1 MEDIRSIYYSKFLSL
16 VVSQYESQ
24 IKGAKPGHCMKIEG
38 LPLSEMQKLIRLIR
52 PLNPELL
59 LYILSDRLT
68 GEDYIHA
75 TKLIELRNN
84 PEKPLLVLIPA
95 NSSTS
100 AEDSYGDATFQNLSV
115 SELIILF
122 FHKLQ
127 DEIPSDK
134 KYIWNELV
142 QLFKGYRIPLDTA
155 INYLLFV
162 NLNHY
167 TTESWGN
174 GLYLVGM
181 VPDSALVSSGKL
193 KRRFSINLETCANV
207 LCDFSYTL
215 ADRVAL
221 LPLLPNTL
229 QKDILAFLNTERELK
244 DKVDVCGKIY
254 TDYPALNFA
263 NWKTIYDEE
272 RTEVKIMADI
282 VPGVD
287 PRKELVKNQQGD
299 LVLNI
304 PPEKKGKV
312 SVAIL
317 CDPAPKDNPDIDAFV
332 ISIISRDD
340 FTDLGTI
347 KKCKVSTNK
356 NARRKMSVNIPN
368 GAFEDGEYLISVHA
382 VNADGIILDT
392 DNPFKEDA
400 VEEKWQEASAADS
413 TLQKE
418 QFRQTYSVAYSNES
432 IVFTLQNNG
441 EDYEG
446 SELGRRT
453 KVDYYTQALIQRKV
467 EKLKEKASLLI
478 EDENAAIVAKQAQW
492 KEGPLNNIF
501 QFDFGPARAY
511 QIQISNKLIAIENT
525 FLKYGN
531 SVGHVEA
538 TVSANPTDSKLQSL
552 RFVELDDKIA
562 VPEELKS
569 ARKSLFDK
577 IMDSADKESG
587 VIATTDISSILA
599 DIKEYVTL
607 FDEWLKETNEN
618 KLTALSAVELQNIDT
633 VQLDIELPDGNY
645 LPVKMI
651 SPLHPLRLAWMVN
664 LYELFLDWE
673 EKTRE
678 HEAYKKDWSRKLEK
692 LFYGAIPME
701 VAPHILTDGSLQ
713 NPFQYIGELTFGW
726 GLFVKPGKR
735 SDDTFASEF
744 RQLKSYISE
753 VLNVSHEKRIDS
765 DVNHEIVYNHL
776 KNYVKAHPYTNKL
789 VINLFNA
796 GDASVF
802 ALALVKLERE
812 LAGLSYEIRI
822 FADDSLIQPGEA
834 LKELVNPES
843 NISEFAE
850 AFSQASA
857 NRLFPKLR
865 FSRNSIK
872 EFISNHG
879 KYQAHVSFI
888 VNPFPVTTEL
898 VKPDPLYR
906 SFYMNGAL
914 SKSVVTV
921 NEAGKNYI
929 WNRYYSEKTIPNP
942 VSEFANVQIGLFG
955 TLQSITGH
963 VMSTTLE
970 ESVPATS
977 LTLRENDAMLL
988 SFIHDISDWVVTF
1001 DKNMGPEFYDLPCM
1015 GKDETP
1021 YLLDYVPGQETLGV
1035 SSYLTTRPTSEVE
1048 GLMVPH
1054 FKEFGINIE
1063 DKVLFRTLLEDL
1075 RTVSSSLLMQVNS
1088 TQNKAFEVLGV
1099 TFTKRFLMKKN
1110 LMQESF
1116 LIPIDLHKELFL
1128 QLDSESKERADNLLV
1143 NIDTEKREI
1152 IFTVIEIK
1160 CRKSLSAEQA
1170 DELHAKIEQQIL
1182 NTIFALKS
1190 HFEIAN
1196 DGFDRLDRELKVL
1209 ELKNLLEFYIRRA
1222 SRYKQLNP
1230 AVAMEFIQFLSTLS
1244 EGYSV
1249 RFKQLGVIYNF
1260 GQAERQIKTCRG
1272 DMTLYTMGSTVIND
1286 ILDPSSS
1293 LETKHLEDLDK
1304 GLIEFFEPY
1313 RTVTREVPAPVVE
1326 DEPKVIED
1334 EPAQDNQ
1341 PEEVQPI
1348 VDDVPA
1354 VEPEPVV
1361 VEDEP
1366 KEDEPAVEPEPYKYP
1381 AQTEQK
1387 TPVLEDNPEKPKEE
1401 GGYNNEGLTA
1411 TQIHRIED
1419 QIGYEEPECD
1429 TIIGRTDMS
1438 PQYGIIGKAVM
1449 TKRMIGMDLN
1459 ECNTI
1464 SLFGVQGA
1472 GKSYTIGTVTEMTMR
1487 QFSKVNKLPSPMA
1500 SVIFHYSESMD
1511 YAPEFTSMVYPNDD
1525 EKQIAKLK
1533 AEYGADPKNI
1543 RDVVL
1548 LCPESQ
1554 VEQRKSEYPDLNV
1567 FPIGFDSKELN
1578 VQDWMFL
1585 LGAVGNDSTYVKE
1598 LKQIMKQCRHDLSL
1612 ANIKAGVESS
1622 SFLSTSQ
1629 KSLAQQ
1635 KLNFASEYITDGNNL
1650 NRHLKP
1656 GRLIIVDLRDEWI
1669 EKDEALGL
1677 FVVMLNIF
1685 ASVKAVEGQTF
1696 NKFIVFDEAHKYM
1709 NDPDL
1714 VDSITTAIREMRHK
1728 GVSIMIASQDPMSLP
1743 NKIIELSSIVL
1754 LHKFSSPA
1762 WVKHIQKSITALQ
1775 MLTATEMSSLG
1786 PGEAYL
1792 WAGKSSDKS
1801 IMQRPIKISIRPRV
1815 TKHGGD
1821 TIKAVK

>member
-16 VVSQYESQ
+16 LVSNYESQ

-38 LPLSEMQKLIRLIR
+38 LPLSEMQKLIGMIR
-52 PLNPELL
+52 PLNSNLL
-59 LYILSDRLT
+59 LYILSDELT

-84 PEKPLLVLIPA
+84 PEQPLLVLIPA

-100 AEDSYGDATFQNLSV
+100 AEDSYGDATFQNLPV
-115 SELIILF
+115 AELIGLF
-122 FHKLQ
+122 FRKLE

-134 KYIWNELV
+134 KYIWNELS
-142 QLFKGYRIPLDTA
+142 QLFYSTHVPISTA

-162 NLNHY
+162 CLKHY
-167 TTESWGN
+167 SAESWGD
-174 GLYLVGM
+174 GLYLIGM
-181 VPDSALVSSGKL
+181 IPDSAMVASGNIR
-193 KRRFSINLETCANV
+193 RRFAINHETCASV
-207 LCDFSYTL
+207 LCDFSYTH
-215 ADRVAL
+215 ADRVTM
-221 LPLLPNTL
+221 LPLQPDTL
-229 QKDILAFLNTERELK
+229 QRSILSFLNNERELK
-244 DKVDVCGKIY
+244 DRVEICKKIY
-254 TDYPALNFA
+254 TDYPDLNFA
-263 NWKTIYDEE
+263 HWKTIYDKE
-272 RTEVKIMADI
+272 RTEVKVMADI
-282 VPGVD
+282 IPGVD

-304 PPEKKGKV
+304 PAEKKGKV
-312 SVAIL
+312 SISIL
-317 CDPAPKDNPDIDAFV
+317 CDPAPKDNLDIDAFV
-332 ISIISRDD
+332 ISLISRDD
-340 FTDLGTI
+340 FTDLGSI
-347 KKCKVSTNK
+347 KKCKVTSNK
-356 NARRKMSVNIPN
+356 NARRKVTVNIPN
-368 GAFEDGEYLISVHA
+368 GAYEDGEYLIGVHA
-382 VNADGIILDT
+382 VDADGIILDK
-392 DNPFKEDA
+392 DNPFKIDA
-400 VEEKWQEASAADS
+400 IEERWQEEKAADPS
-413 TLQKE
+413 LQKE
-418 QFRQTYSVAYSNES
+418 QFRQNNSVAYSNES
-432 IVFTLQNNG
+432 IVFTLQNSG
-441 EDYEG
+441 EEYEG

-453 KVDYYTQALIQRKV
+453 KVDYYTQALIQRRI
-467 EKLKEKASLLI
+467 ERLKEKTTFIADDDTS
-478 EDENAAIVAKQAQW
+478 EIVAEQAQW

-511 QIQISNKLIAIENT
+511 QVQISNKLIAIENV

-531 SVGHVEA
+531 VLGNVEA
-538 TVSANPTDSKLQSL
+538 TVSNNPTEAKLQSV
-552 RFVELDDKIA
+552 RFNLLNTDIPSSSEL
-562 VPEELKS
+562 LS
-569 ARKSLFDK
+569 ARESLFSK
-577 IMDSADKESG
+577 IMKSADKDTG

-607 FDEWLKETNEN
+607 YNEWLKEIKEH
-618 KLTALSAVELQNIDT
+618 KLSVAHSIELQNIDT
-633 VQLDIELPDGNY
+633 VHLNVELPDGSY
-645 LPVKMI
+645 TPVKMI

-673 EKTRE
+673 EKTNE
-678 HEAYKKDWSRKLEK
+678 HSAYKKDWSRKLEK
-692 LFYGAIPME
+692 LFNGTIPME

-726 GLFVKPGKR
+726 GLYVRPGKR
-735 SDDTFASEF
+735 TDDTFASEF

-753 VLNVSHEKRIDS
+753 VLNVAHEKRIDS
-765 DVNHEIVYNHL
+765 DVNHDIVFNHIR
-776 KNYVKAHPYTNKL
+776 NYVKAHPYTNKL

-812 LAGLSYEIRI
+812 LKDLSYEIRI

-850 AFSQASA
+850 AFSQASS

-865 FSRNSIK
+865 FSRNSVK
-872 EFISNHG
+872 EFINNHG
-879 KYQAHVSFI
+879 KYQSHISFL

-898 VKPDPLYR
+898 VKPDALSR
-906 SFYMNGAL
+906 SFFMNGTL
-914 SKSVVTV
+914 SKSIVTV

-942 VSEFANVQIGLFG
+942 VSEVSLFG
-955 TLQSITGH
+955 SIQNITGH

-977 LTLRENDAMLL
+977 LTLMENDAMLL

-1099 TFTKRFLMKKN
+1099 TFTKRFLMKKD

-1143 NIDTEKREI
+1143 NIDAEKREI

-1160 CRKSLSAEQA
+1160 CRKSLTPESAE
-1170 DELHAKIEQQIL
+1170 ELHVKIEQQIL
-1182 NTIFALKS
+1182 NTIHALKS
-1190 HFEIAN
+1190 HFEISA
-1196 DGFDRLDRELKVL
+1196 DGYDRLDRELKSM

-1222 SRYKQLNP
+1222 CRYQQLNDE
-1230 AVAMEFIQFLSTLS
+1230 VAMEFIQFLSTLS
-1244 EGYSV
+1244 EGYTL

-1260 GQAERQIKTCRG
+1260 AQSERQIKSFRG
-1272 DMTLYTMGSTVIND
+1272 DMTLYTMGAAVIND
-1286 ILDPSSS
+1286 ILSPTAS
-1293 LETKHLEDLDK
+1293 LETQHLEALDK
-1304 GLIEFFEPY
+1304 DFVEYFEPY
-1313 RTVTREVPAPVVE
+1313 RTVTRRNNDVVE
-1326 DEPKVIED
+1326 IRSEEENVDVIPPVDEVA
-1334 EPAQDNQ
+1334 PAIDN
-1341 PEEVQPI
+1341 PVADMVENKTGETEPI
-1348 VDDVPA
+1348 VKSSYTK
-1354 VEPEPVV
+1354 PETKQPSI
-1361 VEDEP
+1361 
-1366 KEDEPAVEPEPYKYP
+1366 
-1381 AQTEQK
+1381 
-1387 TPVLEDNPEKPKEE
+1387 LEDNPLIPEE
-1401 GGYNNEGLTA
+1401 TSSYANGGLSDVQLNSVEDSIDY
-1411 TQIHRIED
+1411 IEP
-1419 QIGYEEPECD
+1419 QCD

-1438 PQYGIIGKAVM
+1438 PQYGIIGKAIM

-1487 QFSKVNKLPSPMA
+1487 QFSLVNRLPSPMA

-1511 YAPEFTSMVYPNDD
+1511 YAPEFTSMVYANDD
-1525 EKQIAKLK
+1525 EKQVAKLK
-1533 AEYGADPKNI
+1533 AEYGAEPKSI

-1548 LCPESQ
+1548 LCPEAQ
-1554 VEQRKSEYPDLNV
+1554 VEQRKEKYPDLDV
-1567 FPIGFDSKELN
+1567 YPIAFDSKELN

-1598 LKQIMKQCRHDLSL
+1598 LKQIMRRCRHDLSL
-1612 ANIKAGVESS
+1612 ANIKSGVESS
-1622 SFLSTSQ
+1622 SFLSVSQ
-1629 KSLAQQ
+1629 KNLALQ
-1635 KLNFASEYITDGNNL
+1635 KLSFASEYISDGNNL

-1656 GRLIIVDLRDEWI
+1656 GRLVIVDLRDEWI

-1685 ASVKAVEGQTF
+1685 ASVKAVEGLSF

-1709 NDPDL
+1709 NNPDL

-1775 MLTATEMSSLG
+1775 MLSATEMASLG

-1801 IMQRPIKISIRPRV
+1801 IMQRPVKISIRPRV

>member
-1 MEDIRSIYYSKFLSL
+1 
-16 VVSQYESQ
+16 
-24 IKGAKPGHCMKIEG
+24 MKIEG
-38 LPLSEMQKLIRLIR
+38 LPLSEMQKLIGLLR
-52 PLNPELL
+52 PLNSDLL
-59 LYILSDRLT
+59 LYILSDELT

-95 NSSTS
+95 NSSTP
-100 AEDSYGDATFQNLSV
+100 AEDSYGDATFQNLPV
-115 SELIILF
+115 AELIGMF
-122 FHKLQ
+122 FYRLQ
-127 DEIPSDK
+127 EEIPQDK
-134 KYIWNELV
+134 KYIWNELN
-142 QLFKGYRIPLDTA
+142 QLFSSTRVPISVA

-162 NLNHY
+162 CLNHY
-167 TTESWGN
+167 AEESWGN
-174 GLYLVGM
+174 GLYLIGM
-181 VPDSALVSSGKL
+181 IPDSAMVASSNIR
-193 KRRFSINLETCANV
+193 RRFAINLETCASV
-207 LCDFSYTL
+207 LCDFSYTH
-215 ADRVAL
+215 ADRVTM
-221 LPLLPNTL
+221 LPLQPNTL
-229 QKDILAFLNTERELK
+229 QRDILAFLNNERDLK
-244 DKVDVCGKIY
+244 DKVEICKKIY
-254 TDYPALNFA
+254 TDYPDLNFA
-263 NWKTIYDEE
+263 HWKTIYDKK
-272 RTEVKIMADI
+272 RTNVKVMADI
-282 VPGVD
+282 IPGVD

-304 PPEKKGKV
+304 PMEKKGKV
-312 SVAIL
+312 SIAIL

-332 ISIISRDD
+332 ISLISRDD
-340 FTDLGTI
+340 FTCLNSI
-347 KKCKVSTNK
+347 KKCKVTTNK
-356 NARRKMSVNIPN
+356 NARRKVSVNIPN
-368 GAFEDGEYLISVHA
+368 GAYEDGEYLIGVHA
-382 VNADGIILDT
+382 VDADGIILDK
-392 DNPFKEDA
+392 DNPFKTDA
-400 VEEKWQEASAADS
+400 IEEKWQEEKADDPN
-413 TLQKE
+413 LQKE
-418 QFRQTYSVAYSNES
+418 QFRQSNSVAYSNES
-432 IVFTLQNNG
+432 MVFTLQNNG
-441 EDYEG
+441 EEYEG
-446 SELGRRT
+446 SELGRRA
-453 KVDYYTQALIQRKV
+453 KVDYYTQALIQRRI
-467 EKLKEKASLLI
+467 EQLKEKTTSAV
-478 EDENAAIVAKQAQW
+478 EDETSEIVAEQAQW

-511 QIQISNKLIAIENT
+511 QVQISNKLIAIERV

-531 SVGHVEA
+531 TLGNVEA
-538 TVSANPTDSKLQSL
+538 IVSNNPTDSKLQSL
-552 RFVELDDKIA
+552 KFNLLNTTIPLSPD
-562 VPEELKS
+562 LLS
-569 ARKSLFDK
+569 ARESLFCK
-577 IMDSADKESG
+577 IMKSADKDTG
-587 VIATTDISSILA
+587 VIATTDISSVLA

-607 FDEWLKETNEN
+607 YNDWLKDIKEQ
-618 KLTALSAVELQNIDT
+618 KLSAANAVELQNIDT
-633 VQLDIELPDGNY
+633 VHLSVELPDGSY
-645 LPVKMI
+645 TPVKMI

-673 EKTRE
+673 EKTND
-678 HEAYKKDWSRKLEK
+678 HSAYKKDWSRKLEK

-726 GLFVKPGKR
+726 GLYVRPGKR

-753 VLNVSHEKRIDS
+753 VLNVAHEKRIDS
-765 DVNHEIVYNHL
+765 DVNHDIVFNHI

-812 LAGLSYEIRI
+812 LKDLSYEIRI

-834 LKELVNPES
+834 LKDLVNPES

-850 AFSQASA
+850 SFSQASA

-872 EFISNHG
+872 EFINNHS
-879 KYQAHVSFI
+879 KYQSHISFL
-888 VNPFPVTTEL
+888 VNPFPVVTEL
-898 VKPDPLYR
+898 VKPDALSR
-906 SFYMNGAL
+906 SFYMNGVL
-914 SKSVVTV
+914 TKSVVTV

-942 VSEFANVQIGLFG
+942 VSEFANVQVCLFG
-955 TLQSITGH
+955 SIQSITGH

-1054 FKEFGINIE
+1054 FREFGINIE

-1099 TFTKRFLMKKN
+1099 TFTKRFLMKKD

-1160 CRKSLSAEQA
+1160 CRKSLTPESAE
-1170 DELHAKIEQQIL
+1170 DLHVKIEQQIL
-1182 NTIFALKS
+1182 NTIHALKS
-1190 HFEIAN
+1190 HFEISA
-1196 DGFDRLDRELKVL
+1196 DGYDRLDRELKCL

-1222 SRYKQLNP
+1222 SRYHQLNDE
-1230 AVAMEFIQFLSTLS
+1230 VAMEFVQFLSTLS
-1244 EGYSV
+1244 EGYSL
-1249 RFKQLGVIYNF
+1249 RFKQLGIIYNF
-1260 GQAERQIKTCRG
+1260 AQTERQIKSFRG
-1272 DMTLYTMGSTVIND
+1272 DMTLYTMGSAVIND
-1286 ILDPSSS
+1286 ILSSTAS
-1293 LETKHLEDLDK
+1293 LETQHLEALDK
-1304 GLIEFFEPY
+1304 GFIDYFEPY
-1313 RTVTREVPAPVVE
+1313 RTTTRRNTNVLVKDESEEGNVDDCTADVE
-1326 DEPKVIED
+1326 DIPV
-1334 EPAQDNQ
+1334 QDM
-1341 PEEVQPI
+1341 PI
-1348 VDDVPA
+1348 VEVIDNTTGQTTDVVSSYESHENTQPSI
-1354 VEPEPVV
+1354 
-1361 VEDEP
+1361 
-1366 KEDEPAVEPEPYKYP
+1366 
-1381 AQTEQK
+1381 
-1387 TPVLEDNPEKPKEE
+1387 LEDNPIEVD
-1401 GGYNNEGLTA
+1401 GSASYNNGGLSIS
-1411 TQIHRIED
+1411 QLHKIED
-1419 QIGYEEPECD
+1419 SVDYEEPQCD

-1487 QFSKVNKLPSPMA
+1487 QFSHVNKLPSPMA

-1511 YAPEFTSMVYPNDD
+1511 YAPEFTSMVYANDD
-1525 EKQIAKLK
+1525 EKQVAKLK
-1533 AEYGADPKNI
+1533 AEYGAEPKSI

-1548 LCPESQ
+1548 LCPEAQ
-1554 VEQRKSEYPDLNV
+1554 VEQRKEEYPDLEV
-1567 FPIGFDSKELN
+1567 FPIAFDSKELN

-1598 LKQIMKQCRHDLSL
+1598 LKQIMRRCRHDLSL
-1612 ANIKAGVESS
+1612 ANIKSGVESS
-1622 SFLSTSQ
+1622 SFLSASQ
-1629 KSLAQQ
+1629 KNLALQ
-1635 KLNFASEYITDGNNL
+1635 KLNFASEYISDGNNL

-1656 GRLIIVDLRDEWI
+1656 GRLVIVDLRDEWI

-1685 ASVKAVEGQTF
+1685 ASVKAVDGLSF

-1709 NDPDL
+1709 NNPDL

-1775 MLTATEMSSLG
+1775 MLSATEMASLG

>member
-1 MEDIRSIYYSKFLSL
+1 
-16 VVSQYESQ
+16 
-24 IKGAKPGHCMKIEG
+24 MKIEG
-38 LPLSEMQKLIRLIR
+38 LPLSEMQKLIGMIR
-52 PLNPELL
+52 PLNSDLL
-59 LYILSDRLT
+59 LYILSDELT

-84 PEKPLLVLIPA
+84 PEQPLLVLIPA

-100 AEDSYGDATFQNLSV
+100 AEDSYGDATFQNLPV
-115 SELIILF
+115 AELIGLF
-122 FHKLQ
+122 FRKLE

-134 KYIWNELV
+134 KYIWNELS
-142 QLFKGYRIPLDTA
+142 QLFYSTHVPISTA

-162 NLNHY
+162 CLKHY
-167 TTESWGN
+167 SAESWGD
-174 GLYLVGM
+174 GLYLIGM
-181 VPDSALVSSGKL
+181 IPDSAMVASGNIR
-193 KRRFSINLETCANV
+193 RRFAINHETCASV
-207 LCDFSYTL
+207 LCDFSYTH
-215 ADRVAL
+215 ADRVTM
-221 LPLLPNTL
+221 LPLQPDTL
-229 QKDILAFLNTERELK
+229 QRSILSFLNNERELK
-244 DKVDVCGKIY
+244 DRVEICKKIY
-254 TDYPALNFA
+254 TDYPDLNFA
-263 NWKTIYDEE
+263 HWKTIYDKE
-272 RTEVKIMADI
+272 RTEVKVMADI
-282 VPGVD
+282 IPGVD

-304 PPEKKGKV
+304 PAEKKGKV
-312 SVAIL
+312 SISIL
-317 CDPAPKDNPDIDAFV
+317 CDPAPKDNLDIDAFV
-332 ISIISRDD
+332 ISLISRDD
-340 FTDLGTI
+340 FTDLGSI
-347 KKCKVSTNK
+347 KKCKVTSNK
-356 NARRKMSVNIPN
+356 NARRKVTVNIPN
-368 GAFEDGEYLISVHA
+368 GAYEDGEYLIGVHA
-382 VNADGIILDT
+382 VDADGIILDK
-392 DNPFKEDA
+392 DNPFKIDA
-400 VEEKWQEASAADS
+400 IEERWQEEKAADPS
-413 TLQKE
+413 LQKE
-418 QFRQTYSVAYSNES
+418 QFRQNNSVAYSNES
-432 IVFTLQNNG
+432 IVFTLQNSG
-441 EDYEG
+441 EEYEG

-453 KVDYYTQALIQRKV
+453 KVDYYTQALIQRRI
-467 EKLKEKASLLI
+467 ERLKEKTTFIADDDTS
-478 EDENAAIVAKQAQW
+478 EIVAEQAQW

-511 QIQISNKLIAIENT
+511 QVQISNKLIAIENV

-531 SVGHVEA
+531 VLGNVEA
-538 TVSANPTDSKLQSL
+538 TVSNNPTEAKLQSV
-552 RFVELDDKIA
+552 RFNLLNTDIPSSSEL
-562 VPEELKS
+562 LS
-569 ARKSLFDK
+569 ARESLFSK
-577 IMDSADKESG
+577 IMKSADKDTG

-607 FDEWLKETNEN
+607 YNEWLKEIKEH
-618 KLTALSAVELQNIDT
+618 KLSVAHSIELQNIDT
-633 VQLDIELPDGNY
+633 VHLNVELPDGSY
-645 LPVKMI
+645 TPVKMI

-673 EKTRE
+673 EKTNE
-678 HEAYKKDWSRKLEK
+678 HSAYKKDWSRKLEK
-692 LFYGAIPME
+692 LFNGTIPME

-726 GLFVKPGKR
+726 GLYVRPGKR
-735 SDDTFASEF
+735 TDDTFASEF

-753 VLNVSHEKRIDS
+753 VLNVAHEKRIDS
-765 DVNHEIVYNHL
+765 DVNHDIVFNHIR
-776 KNYVKAHPYTNKL
+776 NYVKAHPYTNKL

-812 LAGLSYEIRI
+812 LKDLSYEIRI

-850 AFSQASA
+850 AFSQASS

-872 EFISNHG
+872 EFINNHG
-879 KYQAHVSFI
+879 KYQSHISFL

-898 VKPDPLYR
+898 VKPDALSR
-906 SFYMNGAL
+906 SFFMNGTL
-914 SKSVVTV
+914 SKSIVTV

-942 VSEFANVQIGLFG
+942 VSEFANVQVSLFG
-955 TLQSITGH
+955 SIQNITGH

-977 LTLRENDAMLL
+977 LTLMENDAMLL

-1099 TFTKRFLMKKN
+1099 TFTKRFLMKKD

-1143 NIDTEKREI
+1143 NIDAEKREI

-1160 CRKSLSAEQA
+1160 CRKSLTPESAE
-1170 DELHAKIEQQIL
+1170 ELHVKIEQQIL
-1182 NTIFALKS
+1182 NTIHALRS
-1190 HFEIAN
+1190 HFEISA
-1196 DGFDRLDRELKVL
+1196 DGYDRLDRELKSM

-1222 SRYKQLNP
+1222 CRYQQLNDE
-1230 AVAMEFIQFLSTLS
+1230 VAMEFIQFLSTLS
-1244 EGYSV
+1244 EGYTL

-1260 GQAERQIKTCRG
+1260 AQSERQIKSFRG
-1272 DMTLYTMGSTVIND
+1272 DMTLYTMGAAVIND
-1286 ILDPSSS
+1286 ILSPTAS
-1293 LETKHLEDLDK
+1293 LETQHLEALDK
-1304 GLIEFFEPY
+1304 DFVEYFEPY
-1313 RTVTREVPAPVVE
+1313 RTVTRRNNDVVE
-1326 DEPKVIED
+1326 IRSEEENVDVIPPVDEVA
-1334 EPAQDNQ
+1334 PANDN
-1341 PEEVQPI
+1341 PVADMVENKTGETEPI
-1348 VDDVPA
+1348 VKSSYTK
-1354 VEPEPVV
+1354 PETKQPSI
-1361 VEDEP
+1361 
-1366 KEDEPAVEPEPYKYP
+1366 
-1381 AQTEQK
+1381 
-1387 TPVLEDNPEKPKEE
+1387 LEDNPLIPEE
-1401 GGYNNEGLTA
+1401 TSSYANGGLSDVQLNSVEDSIDY
-1411 TQIHRIED
+1411 IEP
-1419 QIGYEEPECD
+1419 QCD

-1438 PQYGIIGKAVM
+1438 PQYGIIGKAIM

-1487 QFSKVNKLPSPMA
+1487 QFSLVNRLPSPMA

-1511 YAPEFTSMVYPNDD
+1511 YAPEFTSMVYANDD
-1525 EKQIAKLK
+1525 EKQVAKLK
-1533 AEYGADPKNI
+1533 AEYGAEQKSI

-1548 LCPESQ
+1548 LCPEAQ
-1554 VEQRKSEYPDLNV
+1554 VEQRKEEYPDLDV
-1567 FPIGFDSKELN
+1567 YPIAFDSKELN

-1598 LKQIMKQCRHDLSL
+1598 LKQIMRRCRHDLSL
-1612 ANIKAGVESS
+1612 ANIKSGVESS
-1622 SFLSTSQ
+1622 SFLSVSQ
-1629 KSLAQQ
+1629 KNLALQ
-1635 KLNFASEYITDGNNL
+1635 KLSFASEYISDGNNL

-1656 GRLIIVDLRDEWI
+1656 GRLVIVDLRDEWI

-1685 ASVKAVEGQTF
+1685 ASVKAVEGLSF

-1709 NDPDL
+1709 NNPDL

-1775 MLTATEMSSLG
+1775 MLSATEMASLG

-1801 IMQRPIKISIRPRV
+1801 IMQRPVKISIRPRV

>member
-1 MEDIRSIYYSKFLSL
+1 
-16 VVSQYESQ
+16 
-24 IKGAKPGHCMKIEG
+24 MKIEG
-38 LPLSEMQKLIRLIR
+38 LPLSEMQKLIGMIR
-52 PLNPELL
+52 PLNSDLL
-59 LYILSDRLT
+59 LYILSDELT

-84 PEKPLLVLIPA
+84 PEQPLLVLIPA

-100 AEDSYGDATFQNLSV
+100 AEDSYGDATFQNLPV
-115 SELIILF
+115 AELIGLF
-122 FHKLQ
+122 FRKLE

-134 KYIWNELV
+134 KYIWNELS
-142 QLFKGYRIPLDTA
+142 QLFYSTHVPISTA

-162 NLNHY
+162 CLKHY
-167 TTESWGN
+167 SAESWGD
-174 GLYLVGM
+174 GLYLIGM
-181 VPDSALVSSGKL
+181 IPDSAMVASGNIR
-193 KRRFSINLETCANV
+193 RRFAINHETCASV
-207 LCDFSYTL
+207 LCDFSYTH
-215 ADRVAL
+215 ADRVTM
-221 LPLLPNTL
+221 LPLQPDTL
-229 QKDILAFLNTERELK
+229 QRSILSFLNNERELK
-244 DKVDVCGKIY
+244 DRVEICKKIY
-254 TDYPALNFA
+254 TDYPDLNFA
-263 NWKTIYDEE
+263 HWKTIYDKE
-272 RTEVKIMADI
+272 RTEVKVMADI
-282 VPGVD
+282 IPGVD

-304 PPEKKGKV
+304 PAEKKGKV
-312 SVAIL
+312 SISIL
-317 CDPAPKDNPDIDAFV
+317 CDPAPKDNLDIDAFV
-332 ISIISRDD
+332 ISLISRDD
-340 FTDLGTI
+340 FTDLGSI
-347 KKCKVSTNK
+347 KKCKVTSNK
-356 NARRKMSVNIPN
+356 NARRKVTVNIPN
-368 GAFEDGEYLISVHA
+368 GAYEDGEYLIGVHA
-382 VNADGIILDT
+382 VDADGIILDK
-392 DNPFKEDA
+392 DNPFKIDA
-400 VEEKWQEASAADS
+400 IEERWQEEKAADPS
-413 TLQKE
+413 LQKE
-418 QFRQTYSVAYSNES
+418 QFRQNNSVAYSNES
-432 IVFTLQNNG
+432 IVFTLQNSG
-441 EDYEG
+441 EEYEG

-453 KVDYYTQALIQRKV
+453 KVDYYTQALIQRRI
-467 EKLKEKASLLI
+467 ERLKEKTTFIADDDTS
-478 EDENAAIVAKQAQW
+478 EIVAEQAQW

-511 QIQISNKLIAIENT
+511 QVQISNKLIAIENV

-531 SVGHVEA
+531 VLGNVEA
-538 TVSANPTDSKLQSL
+538 TVSNNPTEAKLQSV
-552 RFVELDDKIA
+552 RFNLLNTDIPSSSEL
-562 VPEELKS
+562 LS
-569 ARKSLFDK
+569 ARESLFSK
-577 IMDSADKESG
+577 IMKSADKDTG

-607 FDEWLKETNEN
+607 YNEWLKEIKEH
-618 KLTALSAVELQNIDT
+618 KLSVAHSIELQNIDT
-633 VQLDIELPDGNY
+633 VHLNVELPDGSY
-645 LPVKMI
+645 TPVKMI

-673 EKTRE
+673 EKTNE
-678 HEAYKKDWSRKLEK
+678 HSAYKKDWSRKLEK
-692 LFYGAIPME
+692 LFNGTIPME

-726 GLFVKPGKR
+726 GLYVRPGKR
-735 SDDTFASEF
+735 TDDTFASEF

-753 VLNVSHEKRIDS
+753 VLNVAHEKRIDS
-765 DVNHEIVYNHL
+765 DVNHDIVFNHIR
-776 KNYVKAHPYTNKL
+776 NYVKAHPYTNKL

-812 LAGLSYEIRI
+812 LKDLSYEIRI

-850 AFSQASA
+850 AFSQASS

-872 EFISNHG
+872 EFINNHG
-879 KYQAHVSFI
+879 KYQSHISFL

-898 VKPDPLYR
+898 VKPDALSR
-906 SFYMNGAL
+906 SFFMNGTL
-914 SKSVVTV
+914 SKSIVTV

-942 VSEFANVQIGLFG
+942 VSEFANVLVSLFG
-955 TLQSITGH
+955 SIQNITGH

-977 LTLRENDAMLL
+977 LTLMENDAMLL

-1015 GKDETP
+1015 DKDETP

-1099 TFTKRFLMKKN
+1099 TFTKRFLMKKD

-1143 NIDTEKREI
+1143 NIDAEKREI

-1160 CRKSLSAEQA
+1160 CRKSLTPESAE
-1170 DELHAKIEQQIL
+1170 ELHVKIEQQIL
-1182 NTIFALKS
+1182 NTIHALRS
-1190 HFEIAN
+1190 HFEISA
-1196 DGFDRLDRELKVL
+1196 DGYDRLDRELKSM

-1222 SRYKQLNP
+1222 CRYQQLNDE
-1230 AVAMEFIQFLSTLS
+1230 VAMEFIQFLSTLS
-1244 EGYSV
+1244 EGYTL

-1260 GQAERQIKTCRG
+1260 AQSERQIKSFRG
-1272 DMTLYTMGSTVIND
+1272 DMTLYTMGAAVIND
-1286 ILDPSSS
+1286 ILSPTAS
-1293 LETKHLEDLDK
+1293 LETQHLEALDK
-1304 GLIEFFEPY
+1304 DFVEYFEPY
-1313 RTVTREVPAPVVE
+1313 RTVTRRNNDVVE
-1326 DEPKVIED
+1326 IRSEEENVDVIPPVDEVA
-1334 EPAQDNQ
+1334 PANDN
-1341 PEEVQPI
+1341 PVADMVENKTGETEPI
-1348 VDDVPA
+1348 VKSSYTK
-1354 VEPEPVV
+1354 PETKQPSI
-1361 VEDEP
+1361 
-1366 KEDEPAVEPEPYKYP
+1366 
-1381 AQTEQK
+1381 
-1387 TPVLEDNPEKPKEE
+1387 LEDNPLIPEE
-1401 GGYNNEGLTA
+1401 TSSYANGGLSDVQLNSVEDSIDY
-1411 TQIHRIED
+1411 IEP
-1419 QIGYEEPECD
+1419 QCD

-1438 PQYGIIGKAVM
+1438 PQYGIIGKAIM

-1487 QFSKVNKLPSPMA
+1487 QFSLVNRLPSPMA

-1511 YAPEFTSMVYPNDD
+1511 YAPEFTSMVYANDD
-1525 EKQIAKLK
+1525 EKQVAKLK
-1533 AEYGADPKNI
+1533 AEYGAEQKSI

-1548 LCPESQ
+1548 LCPEAQ
-1554 VEQRKSEYPDLNV
+1554 VEQRKEEYPDLDV
-1567 FPIGFDSKELN
+1567 YPIAFDSKELN

-1598 LKQIMKQCRHDLSL
+1598 LKQIMRRCRHDLSL
-1612 ANIKAGVESS
+1612 ANIKSGVESS
-1622 SFLSTSQ
+1622 SFLSVSQ
-1629 KSLAQQ
+1629 KNLALQ
-1635 KLNFASEYITDGNNL
+1635 KLSFASEYISDGNNL

-1656 GRLIIVDLRDEWI
+1656 GRLVIVDLRDEWI

-1685 ASVKAVEGQTF
+1685 ASVKAVEGLSF

-1709 NDPDL
+1709 NNPDL

-1775 MLTATEMSSLG
+1775 MLSATEMASLG

-1801 IMQRPIKISIRPRV
+1801 IMQRPVKISIRPRV

>member
-1 MEDIRSIYYSKFLSL
+1 
-16 VVSQYESQ
+16 
-24 IKGAKPGHCMKIEG
+24 MKIEG
-38 LPLSEMQKLIRLIR
+38 LPLSEMQKLIGMIR
-52 PLNPELL
+52 PLNSDLL
-59 LYILSDRLT
+59 LYILSDELT

-84 PEKPLLVLIPA
+84 PEQPLLVLIPA

-100 AEDSYGDATFQNLSV
+100 AEDSYGDATFQNLPV
-115 SELIILF
+115 AELIGLF
-122 FHKLQ
+122 FRKLE

-134 KYIWNELV
+134 KYIWNELS
-142 QLFKGYRIPLDTA
+142 QLFYSTHVPISTA

-162 NLNHY
+162 CLKHY
-167 TTESWGN
+167 SAESWGD
-174 GLYLVGM
+174 GLYLIGM
-181 VPDSALVSSGKL
+181 IPDSAMVASGNIR
-193 KRRFSINLETCANV
+193 RRFAINHETCASV
-207 LCDFSYTL
+207 LCDFSYTH
-215 ADRVAL
+215 ADRVTM
-221 LPLLPNTL
+221 LPLQPDTL
-229 QKDILAFLNTERELK
+229 QRSILSFLNNERELK
-244 DKVDVCGKIY
+244 DRVEICKKIY
-254 TDYPALNFA
+254 TDYPDLNFA
-263 NWKTIYDEE
+263 HWKTIYDKE
-272 RTEVKIMADI
+272 RTEVKVMADI
-282 VPGVD
+282 IPGVD

-304 PPEKKGKV
+304 PAEKKGKV
-312 SVAIL
+312 SISIL
-317 CDPAPKDNPDIDAFV
+317 CDPAPKDNLDIDAFV
-332 ISIISRDD
+332 ISLISRDD
-340 FTDLGTI
+340 FTDLGSI
-347 KKCKVSTNK
+347 KKCKVTSNK
-356 NARRKMSVNIPN
+356 NARRKVTVNIPN
-368 GAFEDGEYLISVHA
+368 GAYEDGEYLIGVHA
-382 VNADGIILDT
+382 VDADGIILDK
-392 DNPFKEDA
+392 DNPFKIDA
-400 VEEKWQEASAADS
+400 IEERWQEEKAADPS
-413 TLQKE
+413 LQKE
-418 QFRQTYSVAYSNES
+418 QFRQNNSVAYSNES
-432 IVFTLQNNG
+432 IVFTLQNSG
-441 EDYEG
+441 EEYEG

-453 KVDYYTQALIQRKV
+453 KVDYYTQALIQRRI
-467 EKLKEKASLLI
+467 ERLKEKTTFIADDDTS
-478 EDENAAIVAKQAQW
+478 EIVAEQAQW

-511 QIQISNKLIAIENT
+511 QVQISNKLIAIENV

-531 SVGHVEA
+531 VLGNVEA
-538 TVSANPTDSKLQSL
+538 TVSNNPTEAKLQSV
-552 RFVELDDKIA
+552 RFNLLNTDIPSSSEL
-562 VPEELKS
+562 LS
-569 ARKSLFDK
+569 ARESLFSK
-577 IMDSADKESG
+577 IMKSADKDTG

-607 FDEWLKETNEN
+607 YNEWLKEIKEH
-618 KLTALSAVELQNIDT
+618 KLSVAHSIELQNIDT
-633 VQLDIELPDGNY
+633 VHLNVELPDGSY
-645 LPVKMI
+645 TPVKMI

-673 EKTRE
+673 EKTNE
-678 HEAYKKDWSRKLEK
+678 HSAYKKDWSRKLEK
-692 LFYGAIPME
+692 LFNGTIPME

-726 GLFVKPGKR
+726 GLYVRPGKR
-735 SDDTFASEF
+735 TDDTFASEF

-753 VLNVSHEKRIDS
+753 VLNVAHEKRIDS
-765 DVNHEIVYNHL
+765 DVNHDIVFNHIR
-776 KNYVKAHPYTNKL
+776 NYVKAHPYTNKL

-812 LAGLSYEIRI
+812 LKDLSYEIRI

-850 AFSQASA
+850 AFSQASS

-872 EFISNHG
+872 EFINNHG
-879 KYQAHVSFI
+879 KYQSHISFL

-898 VKPDPLYR
+898 VKPDALSR
-906 SFYMNGAL
+906 SFFMNGTL
-914 SKSVVTV
+914 SKSIVTV

-942 VSEFANVQIGLFG
+942 VSEFANVQVSLFG
-955 TLQSITGH
+955 SIQNITGH

-977 LTLRENDAMLL
+977 LTLMENDAMLL

-1099 TFTKRFLMKKN
+1099 TFTKRFLMKKD

-1143 NIDTEKREI
+1143 NIDAEKREI

-1160 CRKSLSAEQA
+1160 CRKSLTPESAE
-1170 DELHAKIEQQIL
+1170 ELHVKIEQQIL
-1182 NTIFALKS
+1182 NTIHALRS
-1190 HFEIAN
+1190 HFEISA
-1196 DGFDRLDRELKVL
+1196 DGYDRLDRELKSM

-1222 SRYKQLNP
+1222 CRYQQLNDE
-1230 AVAMEFIQFLSTLS
+1230 VAMEFIQFLSTLS
-1244 EGYSV
+1244 EGYTL

-1260 GQAERQIKTCRG
+1260 AQSERQIKSFRG
-1272 DMTLYTMGSTVIND
+1272 DMTLYTMGAAVIND
-1286 ILDPSSS
+1286 ILSPTAS
-1293 LETKHLEDLDK
+1293 LETQHLEALDK
-1304 GLIEFFEPY
+1304 DFVEYFEPY
-1313 RTVTREVPAPVVE
+1313 RTVTRRNNDVVE
-1326 DEPKVIED
+1326 IRSEEENVDVIPPVDEVA
-1334 EPAQDNQ
+1334 PANDN
-1341 PEEVQPI
+1341 PVADMVENKTGETEPI
-1348 VDDVPA
+1348 VKSSYTK
-1354 VEPEPVV
+1354 PETKQPSI
-1361 VEDEP
+1361 
-1366 KEDEPAVEPEPYKYP
+1366 
-1381 AQTEQK
+1381 
-1387 TPVLEDNPEKPKEE
+1387 LEDNPLIPEE
-1401 GGYNNEGLTA
+1401 TSSYANGGLSDVQLNSVEDSIDY
-1411 TQIHRIED
+1411 IEP
-1419 QIGYEEPECD
+1419 QCD

-1438 PQYGIIGKAVM
+1438 PQYGIIGKAIM

-1487 QFSKVNKLPSPMA
+1487 QFSLVNRLPSPMA

-1511 YAPEFTSMVYPNDD
+1511 YAPEFTSMVYANDD
-1525 EKQIAKLK
+1525 EKQVAKLK
-1533 AEYGADPKNI
+1533 AEYGAEQKSI

-1548 LCPESQ
+1548 LCPEAQ
-1554 VEQRKSEYPDLNV
+1554 VEQRKEEYPDLDV
-1567 FPIGFDSKELN
+1567 YPIAFDSKELN

-1598 LKQIMKQCRHDLSL
+1598 LKQIMRRCRHGLSL
-1612 ANIKAGVESS
+1612 ANIKSGVESS
-1622 SFLSTSQ
+1622 SFLSVSQ
-1629 KSLAQQ
+1629 KNLALQ
-1635 KLNFASEYITDGNNL
+1635 KLSFASEYISDGNNL

-1656 GRLIIVDLRDEWI
+1656 GRLVIVDLRDEWI

-1685 ASVKAVEGQTF
+1685 ASVKAVEGLSF

-1709 NDPDL
+1709 NNPDL

-1775 MLTATEMSSLG
+1775 MLSATEMASLG

-1801 IMQRPIKISIRPRV
+1801 IMQRPVKISIRPRV

>member
-16 VVSQYESQ
+16 LVSNYESQ

-38 LPLSEMQKLIRLIR
+38 LPLSEMQKLIGLLR
-52 PLNPELL
+52 PLNSDLL
-59 LYILSDRLT
+59 LYILSDELT

-95 NSSTS
+95 NSSTP
-100 AEDSYGDATFQNLSV
+100 AEDSYGDATFQNLPV
-115 SELIILF
+115 AELIGMF
-122 FHKLQ
+122 FYRLQ
-127 DEIPSDK
+127 EEIPQDK
-134 KYIWNELV
+134 KYIWNELN
-142 QLFKGYRIPLDTA
+142 QLFSSTRVPISVA

-162 NLNHY
+162 CLNHY
-167 TTESWGN
+167 AEESWGN
-174 GLYLVGM
+174 GLYLIGM
-181 VPDSALVSSGKL
+181 IPDSAMVASSNIR
-193 KRRFSINLETCANV
+193 RRFAINLETCASV
-207 LCDFSYTL
+207 LCDFSYTH
-215 ADRVAL
+215 ADRVTM
-221 LPLLPNTL
+221 LPLQPNTL
-229 QKDILAFLNTERELK
+229 QRDILAFLNNERDLK
-244 DKVDVCGKIY
+244 DKVEICKKIY
-254 TDYPALNFA
+254 TDYPDLNFA
-263 NWKTIYDEE
+263 HWKTIYDKK
-272 RTEVKIMADI
+272 RTNVKVMADI
-282 VPGVD
+282 IPGVD

-304 PPEKKGKV
+304 PMEKKGKV
-312 SVAIL
+312 SIAIL

-332 ISIISRDD
+332 ISLISRDD
-340 FTDLGTI
+340 FTCLNSI
-347 KKCKVSTNK
+347 KKCKVTTNK
-356 NARRKMSVNIPN
+356 NARRKVSVNIPN
-368 GAFEDGEYLISVHA
+368 GAYEDGEYLIGVHA
-382 VNADGIILDT
+382 VDADGIILDK
-392 DNPFKEDA
+392 DNPFKTDA
-400 VEEKWQEASAADS
+400 IEEKWQEEKADDPN
-413 TLQKE
+413 LQKE
-418 QFRQTYSVAYSNES
+418 QFRQSNSVAYSNES
-432 IVFTLQNNG
+432 MVFTLQNNG
-441 EDYEG
+441 EEYEG
-446 SELGRRT
+446 SELGRRA
-453 KVDYYTQALIQRKV
+453 KVDYYTQALIQRRI
-467 EKLKEKASLLI
+467 EQLKEKTTSAV
-478 EDENAAIVAKQAQW
+478 EDETSEIVAEQAQW

-511 QIQISNKLIAIENT
+511 QVQISNKLIAIERV

-531 SVGHVEA
+531 TLGNVEA
-538 TVSANPTDSKLQSL
+538 IVSNNPTDSKLQSL
-552 RFVELDDKIA
+552 KFNLLNTTIPLSPD
-562 VPEELKS
+562 LLS
-569 ARKSLFDK
+569 ARESLFCK
-577 IMDSADKESG
+577 IMKSADKDTG
-587 VIATTDISSILA
+587 VIATTDISSVLA

-607 FDEWLKETNEN
+607 YNDWLKDIKEQ
-618 KLTALSAVELQNIDT
+618 KLSAANAVELQNIDT
-633 VQLDIELPDGNY
+633 VHLSVELPDGSY
-645 LPVKMI
+645 TPVKMI

-673 EKTRE
+673 EKTND
-678 HEAYKKDWSRKLEK
+678 HSAYKKDWSRKLEK

-726 GLFVKPGKR
+726 GLYVRPGKR

-753 VLNVSHEKRIDS
+753 VLNVAHEKRIDS
-765 DVNHEIVYNHL
+765 DVNHDIVFNHI

-812 LAGLSYEIRI
+812 LKDLSYEIRI

-834 LKELVNPES
+834 LKDLVNPES

-850 AFSQASA
+850 SFSQASA

-872 EFISNHG
+872 EFINNHS
-879 KYQAHVSFI
+879 KYQSHISFL
-888 VNPFPVTTEL
+888 VNPFPVVTEL
-898 VKPDPLYR
+898 VKPDALSR
-906 SFYMNGAL
+906 SFYMNGVL
-914 SKSVVTV
+914 TKSVVTV

-942 VSEFANVQIGLFG
+942 VSEFANVQVCLFG
-955 TLQSITGH
+955 SIQSITGH

-1054 FKEFGINIE
+1054 FREFGINIE

-1099 TFTKRFLMKKN
+1099 TFTKRFLMKKD

-1160 CRKSLSAEQA
+1160 CRKSLTPESAE
-1170 DELHAKIEQQIL
+1170 DLHVKIEQQIL
-1182 NTIFALKS
+1182 NTIHALKS
-1190 HFEIAN
+1190 HFEISA
-1196 DGFDRLDRELKVL
+1196 DGYDRLDRELKCL

-1222 SRYKQLNP
+1222 SRYHQLNDE
-1230 AVAMEFIQFLSTLS
+1230 VAMEFVQFLSTLS
-1244 EGYSV
+1244 EGYSL
-1249 RFKQLGVIYNF
+1249 RFKQLGIIYNF
-1260 GQAERQIKTCRG
+1260 AQTERQIKSFRG
-1272 DMTLYTMGSTVIND
+1272 DMTLYTMGSAVIND
-1286 ILDPSSS
+1286 ILSSTAS
-1293 LETKHLEDLDK
+1293 LETQHLEALDK
-1304 GLIEFFEPY
+1304 GFIDYFEPY
-1313 RTVTREVPAPVVE
+1313 RTTTRRNTNVLVKDESEEGNVDDCTADVE
-1326 DEPKVIED
+1326 DIPV
-1334 EPAQDNQ
+1334 QDM
-1341 PEEVQPI
+1341 PI
-1348 VDDVPA
+1348 VEVIDNTTGQTTDVVSSYESHENTQPSI
-1354 VEPEPVV
+1354 
-1361 VEDEP
+1361 
-1366 KEDEPAVEPEPYKYP
+1366 
-1381 AQTEQK
+1381 
-1387 TPVLEDNPEKPKEE
+1387 LEDNPIEVD
-1401 GGYNNEGLTA
+1401 GSASYNNGGLSIS
-1411 TQIHRIED
+1411 QLHKIED
-1419 QIGYEEPECD
+1419 SVDYEEPQCD

-1472 GKSYTIGTVTEMTMR
+1472 GKSYTICTVTEMTMR
-1487 QFSKVNKLPSPMA
+1487 QFSHVNKLPSPMA

-1511 YAPEFTSMVYPNDD
+1511 YAPEFTSMVYANDD
-1525 EKQIAKLK
+1525 EKQVAKLK
-1533 AEYGADPKNI
+1533 AEYGAEPKSI

-1548 LCPESQ
+1548 LCPEAQ
-1554 VEQRKSEYPDLNV
+1554 VEQRKEEYPDLEV
-1567 FPIGFDSKELN
+1567 FPIAFDSKELN

-1598 LKQIMKQCRHDLSL
+1598 LKQIMRRCRHDLSL
-1612 ANIKAGVESS
+1612 ANIKSGVESS
-1622 SFLSTSQ
+1622 SFLSASQ
-1629 KSLAQQ
+1629 KNLALQ
-1635 KLNFASEYITDGNNL
+1635 KLNFASEYISDGNNL

-1656 GRLIIVDLRDEWI
+1656 GRLVIVDLRDEWI

-1685 ASVKAVEGQTF
+1685 ASVKAVDGLSF

-1709 NDPDL
+1709 NNPDL

-1775 MLTATEMSSLG
+1775 MLSATEMASLG

>member
-1 MEDIRSIYYSKFLSL
+1 MEDIRSLYYSKFLSL
-16 VVSQYESQ
+16 LVSNYESQ

-38 LPLSEMQKLIRLIR
+38 LPLSEMQKLIGMIR
-52 PLNPELL
+52 PLNSDLL
-59 LYILSDRLT
+59 LYILSDELT

-84 PEKPLLVLIPA
+84 PEQPLLVLIPA

-100 AEDSYGDATFQNLSV
+100 AEDSYGDATFQNLPV
-115 SELIILF
+115 AELIGLF
-122 FHKLQ
+122 FRKLE

-134 KYIWNELV
+134 KYIWNELS
-142 QLFKGYRIPLDTA
+142 QLLYSTHVPISTA

-162 NLNHY
+162 CLKHY
-167 TTESWGN
+167 SAESWGD
-174 GLYLVGM
+174 GLYLIGM
-181 VPDSALVSSGKL
+181 IPDSAMVDSGNIR
-193 KRRFSINLETCANV
+193 RRFAINLETCASV
-207 LCDFSYTL
+207 LCDFSYTH
-215 ADRVAL
+215 ADRVTM
-221 LPLLPNTL
+221 LPLQPDTL
-229 QKDILAFLNTERELK
+229 QRDILSFLNNERELK
-244 DKVDVCGKIY
+244 DRVEICKKIY
-254 TDYPALNFA
+254 TDYPDLNFA
-263 NWKTIYDEE
+263 HWKTIYDKE
-272 RTEVKIMADI
+272 RTVVKVMADI
-282 VPGVD
+282 IPGVD

-304 PPEKKGKV
+304 PAEKKGKV
-312 SVAIL
+312 SISIL
-317 CDPAPKDNPDIDAFV
+317 CDPAPKDNLDIDAFV
-332 ISIISRDD
+332 ISLISRDD
-340 FTDLGTI
+340 FTDLGSI
-347 KKCKVSTNK
+347 KKCKVTTNK
-356 NARRKMSVNIPN
+356 NASRKVTVNIPN
-368 GAFEDGEYLISVHA
+368 GAYEDGEYLIGVHA
-382 VNADGIILDT
+382 VDADGIILDK
-392 DNPFKEDA
+392 DNPFKIDA
-400 VEEKWQEASAADS
+400 IEERWQEEKAADS
-413 TLQKE
+413 TLQRE
-418 QFRQTYSVAYSNES
+418 QFRQNNSVAYSNES
-432 IVFTLQNNG
+432 IVFTLQNSG
-441 EDYEG
+441 EEYEG

-453 KVDYYTQALIQRKV
+453 KVDYYTQALIQRRI
-467 EKLKEKASLLI
+467 ERLKEKTTLI
-478 EDENAAIVAKQAQW
+478 DDDISEIIAEQAQW

-511 QIQISNKLIAIENT
+511 QVQISNKLIAIENV

-531 SVGHVEA
+531 VLGNVEA
-538 TVSANPTDSKLQSL
+538 TVSNNPTEAKLQSI
-552 RFVELDDKIA
+552 RFNLLNTDIPSSSEL
-562 VPEELKS
+562 LS
-569 ARKSLFDK
+569 ARESLFSK
-577 IMDSADKESG
+577 IMKSADKDTG

-607 FDEWLKETNEN
+607 YNEWLKEIKEQ
-618 KLTALSAVELQNIDT
+618 KLSVAYSIELQNIDT
-633 VQLDIELPDGNY
+633 VHLNVELPDGSY
-645 LPVKMI
+645 TPVKMI

-673 EKTRE
+673 EKTNE
-678 HEAYKKDWSRKLEK
+678 HSAYKKDWSRKLEK
-692 LFYGAIPME
+692 LFNGTIPME

-726 GLFVKPGKR
+726 GLYVRPGKR
-735 SDDTFASEF
+735 TDDTFASEF

-753 VLNVSHEKRIDS
+753 VLNVAHEKRIDS
-765 DVNHEIVYNHL
+765 DVNHDIVFNHIR
-776 KNYVKAHPYTNKL
+776 NYVKAHPYTNKL

-812 LAGLSYEIRI
+812 LKDLSYEIRI

-850 AFSQASA
+850 AFSQASS

-872 EFISNHG
+872 EFINNHG
-879 KYQAHVSFI
+879 KYQSHISFL

-898 VKPDPLYR
+898 VKPDALSR
-906 SFYMNGAL
+906 SFFMNGIL
-914 SKSVVTV
+914 SKSIVTV

-942 VSEFANVQIGLFG
+942 VSEFANVQVSLFG
-955 TLQSITGH
+955 SIQNITGH

-977 LTLRENDAMLL
+977 LTLMENDAMLL

-1099 TFTKRFLMKKN
+1099 TFTKRFLMKKD

-1160 CRKSLSAEQA
+1160 CRKSLTPESAE
-1170 DELHAKIEQQIL
+1170 ELHVKIEQQIL
-1182 NTIFALKS
+1182 NTIHALKS
-1190 HFEIAN
+1190 HFEISA
-1196 DGFDRLDRELKVL
+1196 DGYDRLDRELKSM

-1222 SRYKQLNP
+1222 CRYQQLNDE
-1230 AVAMEFIQFLSTLS
+1230 VAMEFIQFLSTLS
-1244 EGYSV
+1244 EGYAL

-1260 GQAERQIKTCRG
+1260 AQTERQIKSFRG
-1272 DMTLYTMGSTVIND
+1272 DMTLYTMGAAVIND
-1286 ILDPSSS
+1286 ILSPTAS
-1293 LETKHLEDLDK
+1293 LETLHLEALDK
-1304 GLIEFFEPY
+1304 DFVDYFEPY
-1313 RTVTREVPAPVVE
+1313 RTAIRRYNDGAEKVFEEENIDVISPTDEVTPDVDKPITDVVE
-1326 DEPKVIED
+1326 NKTDET
-1334 EPAQDNQ
+1334 EPIVKSTYTQ
-1341 PEEVQPI
+1341 PEIKQPSI
-1348 VDDVPA
+1348 
-1354 VEPEPVV
+1354 
-1361 VEDEP
+1361 
-1366 KEDEPAVEPEPYKYP
+1366 
-1381 AQTEQK
+1381 
-1387 TPVLEDNPEKPKEE
+1387 LEDNPIIPDETSSYAN
-1401 GGYNNEGLTA
+1401 GGLSDVQLNSV
-1411 TQIHRIED
+1411 ED
-1419 QIGYEEPECD
+1419 SLDYMEPQCD

-1487 QFSKVNKLPSPMA
+1487 QFSQVNKLPSPMA

-1511 YAPEFTSMVYPNDD
+1511 YAPEFTSMVYANDD

-1533 AEYGADPKNI
+1533 AEYGAEPKSI

-1548 LCPESQ
+1548 LCPEAQ
-1554 VEQRKSEYPDLNV
+1554 VEQRKEEYPDIEV
-1567 FPIGFDSKELN
+1567 YPIAFDSKELN

-1598 LKQIMKQCRHDLSL
+1598 LKQIMRRCRHDLSL
-1612 ANIKAGVESS
+1612 ANIKSGVESS
-1622 SFLSTSQ
+1622 SFLSVSQ
-1629 KSLAQQ
+1629 KNLALQ
-1635 KLNFASEYITDGNNL
+1635 KLSFASEYISDGNNL

-1656 GRLIIVDLRDEWI
+1656 GRLVIVDLRDEWI

-1685 ASVKAVEGQTF
+1685 ASVKAVEGLSF

-1709 NDPDL
+1709 NNPDL

-1801 IMQRPIKISIRPRV
+1801 IMQRPVKISIRPRV

>member
-16 VVSQYESQ
+16 LVSSYESQ

-38 LPLSEMQKLIRLIR
+38 LPLSEMQKLIGLLR
-52 PLNPELL
+52 PLNSDLL
-59 LYILSDRLT
+59 LYILSDELT

-100 AEDSYGDATFQNLSV
+100 AEDSYGDATFQNLPV
-115 SELIILF
+115 AELIGLF
-122 FHKLQ
+122 FYKLQ
-127 DEIPSDK
+127 EEIPQDK
-134 KYIWNELV
+134 KYIWNELN
-142 QLFKGYRIPLDTA
+142 QLFSSTRVPISVA

-162 NLNHY
+162 CINHY
-167 TTESWGN
+167 TEESWGN
-174 GLYLVGM
+174 GLYLIGM
-181 VPDSALVSSGKL
+181 IPDSAMVASGNIR
-193 KRRFSINLETCANV
+193 RRFAINLETCASV
-207 LCDFSYTL
+207 LCDFSYTH
-215 ADRVAL
+215 ADRVTM
-221 LPLLPNTL
+221 LPLQPNTL
-229 QKDILAFLNTERELK
+229 QRDILAFLNNERDLK
-244 DKVDVCGKIY
+244 DKVEICKKIY
-254 TDYPALNFA
+254 TDYPDLNFA
-263 NWKTIYDEE
+263 HWKTIYDKE
-272 RTEVKIMADI
+272 RTNVKVMADI
-282 VPGVD
+282 IPGVD

-304 PPEKKGKV
+304 PMEKKGKV
-312 SVAIL
+312 SIAIL

-332 ISIISRDD
+332 ISLISRDD
-340 FTDLGTI
+340 FTYLDSI
-347 KKCKVSTNK
+347 KKCKVTTNK
-356 NARRKMSVNIPN
+356 NARRKVSVNIPN
-368 GAFEDGEYLISVHA
+368 GAYEDGEYLIGVHA
-382 VNADGIILDT
+382 VNADGIILDK
-392 DNPFKEDA
+392 DNPFKTDA
-400 VEEKWQEASAADS
+400 IEEKWQEEKADDPN
-413 TLQKE
+413 LQKE
-418 QFRQTYSVAYSNES
+418 QFRQTNSVAYSNES
-432 IVFTLQNNG
+432 MVFTLQNNG
-441 EDYEG
+441 EEYEG
-446 SELGRRT
+446 SELGRRA
-453 KVDYYTQALIQRKV
+453 KVDYYSQALIQRRI
-467 EKLKEKASLLI
+467 EKLKEKTTSAV
-478 EDENAAIVAKQAQW
+478 EDETSEIVAEQAQW

-511 QIQISNKLIAIENT
+511 QVQISNKLIAIERV

-531 SVGHVEA
+531 ALGNVEA
-538 TVSANPTDSKLQSL
+538 TVSNNPTDSKLQSL
-552 RFVELDDKIA
+552 KFNLLNTTIPLSPD
-562 VPEELKS
+562 LLS
-569 ARKSLFDK
+569 AREALFCK
-577 IMDSADKESG
+577 IMKSADKDTG
-587 VIATTDISSILA
+587 VIATTDISSVLA

-607 FDEWLKETNEN
+607 YNDWLKDIKEQ
-618 KLTALSAVELQNIDT
+618 KLSAANAVELQNIDT
-633 VQLDIELPDGNY
+633 VHLSVELPDGSY
-645 LPVKMI
+645 TPVKMI

-673 EKTRE
+673 EKTND
-678 HEAYKKDWSRKLEK
+678 HSAYKKDWSRKLEK

-726 GLFVKPGKR
+726 GLYVRPGKR

-753 VLNVSHEKRIDS
+753 VLNVAHEKRIDS
-765 DVNHEIVYNHL
+765 DVNYDIVFNHI

-812 LAGLSYEIRI
+812 LKDLSYEIRI

-850 AFSQASA
+850 SFSQASA

-872 EFISNHG
+872 EFINNHS
-879 KYQAHVSFI
+879 KYQSHISFL
-888 VNPFPVTTEL
+888 VNPFPVVIEL
-898 VKPDPLYR
+898 VKPDSLSR
-906 SFYMNGAL
+906 SFYMNGVL

-942 VSEFANVQIGLFG
+942 VSEFANVQVCLFG
-955 TLQSITGH
+955 SIQSITGH

-1054 FKEFGINIE
+1054 FREFGINIE

-1099 TFTKRFLMKKN
+1099 TFTKRFLMKKD

-1160 CRKSLSAEQA
+1160 CRKSLTPESAE
-1170 DELHAKIEQQIL
+1170 DLHIKIEQQIL
-1182 NTIFALKS
+1182 NTIHALKS
-1190 HFEIAN
+1190 HFEISA
-1196 DGFDRLDRELKVL
+1196 DGYDRLDRELKCL

-1222 SRYKQLNP
+1222 SRYHQLNDE
-1230 AVAMEFIQFLSTLS
+1230 VAMEFVQFLSTLS
-1244 EGYSV
+1244 EGYSL
-1249 RFKQLGVIYNF
+1249 RFKQLGIIYNF
-1260 GQAERQIKTCRG
+1260 AQTERQIKSFRG
-1272 DMTLYTMGSTVIND
+1272 DMTLYTMGSAVIND
-1286 ILDPSSS
+1286 ILSSTAS
-1293 LETKHLEDLDK
+1293 LETQHLEALDK
-1304 GLIEFFEPY
+1304 GFIDYFEPY
-1313 RTVTREVPAPVVE
+1313 RTTTRRNIDVLVKDESEEGNVDDCTADVE
-1326 DEPKVIED
+1326 DVPVQDTPID
-1334 EPAQDNQ
+1334 EVKDNTTGQTTGVVSSYESHENTQ
-1341 PEEVQPI
+1341 PSI
-1348 VDDVPA
+1348 
-1354 VEPEPVV
+1354 
-1361 VEDEP
+1361 
-1366 KEDEPAVEPEPYKYP
+1366 
-1381 AQTEQK
+1381 
-1387 TPVLEDNPEKPKEE
+1387 LEDNPIEVDGSASNNN
-1401 GGYNNEGLTA
+1401 GGLSIS
-1411 TQIHRIED
+1411 QLHKIED
-1419 QIGYEEPECD
+1419 SVDYEEPQCD

-1487 QFSKVNKLPSPMA
+1487 QFSHVNKLPSPMA

-1511 YAPEFTSMVYPNDD
+1511 YAPEFTSMVYANDD

-1533 AEYGADPKNI
+1533 AEYGAEPKSI

-1548 LCPESQ
+1548 LCPEAQ
-1554 VEQRKSEYPDLNV
+1554 VEQRKEEYPDLEV
-1567 FPIGFDSKELN
+1567 FPIAFDSKELN

-1598 LKQIMKQCRHDLSL
+1598 LKQIMRRCRHDLSL
-1612 ANIKAGVESS
+1612 ANIKSGVESS
-1622 SFLSTSQ
+1622 SYLSASQ
-1629 KSLAQQ
+1629 KNLALQ
-1635 KLNFASEYITDGNNL
+1635 KLNFASEYISDGNNL

-1656 GRLIIVDLRDEWI
+1656 GRLVIVDLRDEWI

-1685 ASVKAVEGQTF
+1685 ASVKAVEGLSF

-1709 NDPDL
+1709 NNPDL

-1775 MLTATEMSSLG
+1775 MLSATEMASLG